1 MIDVQAQSALHD
13 AESAAA
19 VDPIYA
25 LVGQV
30 QEELGDKGAE
40 DTFLRLFGH
49 ALDKRLS
56 TAAEATGLIQ
66 LWDYRTILRQV
77 PMQGLAPFTRS
88 NLLNIFDQV
97 RPSYT
102 CPAHGFAHRVPEGR
116 TCMRPSPLAYSS
128 PGWALRG
135 GPVAREC
142 CAPFRNSFLSC

>member
-1 MIDVQAQSALHD
+1 MLLATRSFDVDNDGSVSAGEFEGLLIDVQAQNALHD
-13 AESAAA
+13 AESDAA

-25 LVGQV
+25 LAGQV

-40 DTFLRLFGH
+40 NTFLSIFSH

-56 TAAEATGLIQ
+56 AAASETGLIQ

-97 RPSYT
+97 RPSY
-102 CPAHGFAHRVPEGR
+102 P
-116 TCMRPSPLAYSS
+116 
-128 PGWALRG
+128 ALRMAFNIG
-135 GPVAREC
+135 CRKAEHA
-142 CAPFRNSFLSC
+142 CAPRL